1 MCLRVELYWRSPQF
15 RDQVAERLQTST
27 TRGVSDGKSATAGAG
42 PPVSLPLADSPTKT
56 DPKQWPCVPHVCRTF
71 RLWRKYGLQT
81 GRLVRGGTGAQMVRI
96 HVGRD
101 LERDASRA
109 KKGNQ
114 PFEFLV
120 LHCALPQ
127 IHELAYD
134 LEVAGFVVP
143 G

>member
-1 MCLRVELYWRSPQF
+1 MCRISVLGRKRPAKLTGLSAA
-15 RDQVAERLQTST
+15 DQAHRC
-27 TRGVSDGKSATAGAG
+27 A
-42 PPVSLPLADSPTKT
+42 
-56 DPKQWPCVPHVCRTF
+56 
-71 RLWRKYGLQT
+71 
-81 GRLVRGGTGAQMVRI
+81 RI

-101 LERDASRA
+101 LEPEESRA
-109 KKGNQ
+109 KEGNQ

>member
-1 MCLRVELYWRSPQF
+1 MCHTCAARFVLVWGNMACENWPDWR
-15 RDQVAERLQTST
+15 RL
-27 TRGVSDGKSATAGAG
+27 TRSREA
-42 PPVSLPLADSPTKT
+42 
-56 DPKQWPCVPHVCRTF
+56 
-71 RLWRKYGLQT
+71 
-81 GRLVRGGTGAQMVRI
+81 RI

-101 LERDASRA
+101 LEREVSRA